1 MKEMGYDNWKG
12 QLIRMIVLALQQALQ
27 QQKKHSHVFMTTHS
41 SITLSDVSRR
51 NIWILQREQDYTER
65 AIPPNLRTLG
75 TDPGDISIA
84 VFGSQNAVGSQSVQ
98 YIFQT
103 IHDAR
108 KLDSSEQRTKLSQL
122 LHEVGPGYGPGEA
135 LRKTALLLAE
145 QEGLPLHWLQQT
157 IERCFPGRT
166 LSDGAIYPGLHIY
179 VAPLGYLLTM
189 LLLFGKS
196 VDDETIRA
204 LAKTLALSTPT
215 KMFSLVKAYLPEQI
229 IPSKEY

>member
-1 MKEMGYDNWKG
+1 MNAASDEIY
-12 QLIRMIVLALQQALQ
+12 LRMLGDMLKQQDITGEILLA
-27 QQKKHSHVFMTTHS
+27 
-41 SITLSDVSRR
+41 
-51 NIWILQREQDYTER
+51 ER
-65 AIPPNLRTLG
+65 AILFL
-75 TDPGDISIA
+75 DIHQREVSKDI
-84 VFGSQNAVGSQSVQ
+84 NA
-98 YIFQT
+98 YF
-103 IHDAR
+103 
-108 KLDSSEQRTKLSQL
+108 
-122 LHEVGPGYGPGEA
+122 GPGEA

-229 IPSKEY
+229 IPSQVQGNIEQLFTLWYPFNAKEAL